1 MASMNDLRFAIR
13 QLVKN
18 PGFTAVAVLT
28 LALGIGA
35 NTIVFSWIRA
45 VLFDAVPGAR
55 QADRLVVLCPRH
67 TTGRIDDT
75 MSVLDNRDLAAQTN
89 IFAGVAGS
97 AYDAASLRVGAAV
110 DWVWQESATANFFD
124 LLRVEP
130 ALGRFFLPDEDTHP
144 GGDNVTVLSYGLW
157 QRRFGGDRK
166 ILGRV
171 IEISN
176 RPFTVVG
183 VAPADFSGGMGGLRF
198 DLWIPASMTLA
209 FTNTA
214 DAFSHRNWRFLHT
227 YARLQPGVALAQ
239 AQVAASGVMRRLA
252 DEYADTNRDTGVAV
266 LPVWKSPWGGQAV
279 FLPLLRSLAVVA
291 VLLLLLVAANIANL
305 LLARATARQ
314 SELAVRLALGAGRVR
329 LVRQLL
335 VESVLLAGWG
345 GGAGCLFAT
354 WGVSLMFKL
363 MPATYLPI
371 GYNVQLNSLVLFF
384 CALITLVTGVLFGL
398 APAWQATKTN
408 LHDTL
413 KQSGRANAPA
423 RGAHWL
429 RSALVVSEVALALVL
444 LAGMTLCARSLER
457 ARKVDL
463 GLDPRNVWVAGFRL
477 PPVGY
482 DQHRIHNIYRRLR
495 QDLAGLPGVES
506 VALAD
511 WLPLGF
517 EGGSSSRFAVD
528 GYQPAPGEPMS
539 AGVSAVSPDYFRAL
553 RIPVLAGREFAER
566 DDISAQ
572 RVVVINQFL
581 ATRYFAGRDPIG
593 LKIHLWGDDWTIAGV
608 ARTGKYR
615 ALNEP
620 AQAFVYVPLLQV
632 ASRSGGVMVRTIG
645 DPSGI
650 ARSVERAAVAI
661 DPLLKPVA
669 ALTMTDYTA
678 AVFAIPR
685 VAATLLTALGMVALL
700 LAGLGIY
707 GVIAYSVNQRTRE
720 IGIRMALGAQ
730 RLDVFRLFVGQGMKL
745 ACAGVVIG
753 LVGTLAAA
761 QVLSSLLIGISASD
775 PLTYLAVASLLAA
788 VAWLA
793 CWLPARR
800 AARVDPMEALRCE

>member
-1 MASMNDLRFAIR
+1 MNDFKFAIR
-13 QLVKN
+13 QLLKS

-55 QADRLVVLCPRH
+55 GADRLVVICPRH
-67 TTGRIDDT
+67 ASGRIDDT
-75 MSVLDNRDLAAQTN
+75 MSLLDNRDLAVETN
-89 IFAGVAGS
+89 VFAGVAGS
-97 AYDAASLRVGAAV
+97 AYDAASLRVGGTV
-110 DWVWQESATANFFD
+110 DWVWQESTTANFFD
-124 LLRVEP
+124 LLGVEP
-130 ALGRFFLPDEDTHP
+130 ALGRFFLPTEDTHP

-183 VAPADFSGGMGGLRF
+183 VAPANFGGGMGGLHF
-198 DLWIPASMTLA
+198 ELWIPVSMTLE

-214 DAFSHRNWRFLHT
+214 EAFTHRNWRFLHT
-227 YARLQPGVALAQ
+227 YARLRPEVSEAQ
-239 AQVAASGVMRRLA
+239 AQAAASAVMQRLA
-252 DEYADTNRDTGVAV
+252 GEYADTNRDTGVAV

-291 VLLLLLVAANIANL
+291 VLLLLLVVANVANL
-305 LLARATARQ
+305 LLARATVRQ
-314 SELAVRLALGAGRVR
+314 QELAVRLALGAGRVR

-335 VESVLLAGWG
+335 VESLLLAGLG
-345 GGAGCLFAT
+345 GVAGCLFAS
-354 WGVSLMFKL
+354 WGVGLIFKL

-371 GYNVQLNSLVLFF
+371 GYNVQINGLVLLF
-384 CALITLVTGVLFGL
+384 CAFITLATGILFGL
-398 APAWQATKTN
+398 APAWQATKAN
-408 LHDTL
+408 LHNTL
-413 KQSGRANAPA
+413 KQSGRTSAPA
-423 RGAHWL
+423 RGANWL

-444 LAGMTLCARSLER
+444 LAGMALCARSLEQ
-457 ARKVDL
+457 AGKMDI
-463 GLDPRNVWVAGFRL
+463 GLDPRNIWVAGFRL

-482 DQHRIHNIYRRLR
+482 DQDRIHSIYRQLR
-495 QDLAGLPGVES
+495 SDLAGLPGVES

-528 GYQPAPGEPMS
+528 GYQPARGESMS
-539 AGVSAVSPDYFRAL
+539 AGVSAVSPDYFRTL
-553 RIPVLAGREFAER
+553 RIPVLAGREFADR
-566 DDISAQ
+566 DDINAP
-572 RVVVINQFL
+572 RVAMISQSF
-581 ATRYFAGRDPIG
+581 ADRYFAGRNPVG
-593 LKIHLWGDDWTIAGV
+593 LKIHLRGDEWTITGV

-620 AQAFVYVPLLQV
+620 VRTFIYVPQYQV
-632 ASRSGGVMVRTIG
+632 PGRSGGIVVRTIG
-645 DPSGI
+645 DPHVI

-669 ALTMTDYTA
+669 SLTMIDYTA
-678 AVFAIPR
+678 AAFAIPR
-685 VAATLLTALGMVALL
+685 VAATLLTALGTVALL
-700 LAGLGIY
+700 LAALGIY
-707 GVIAYSVNQRTRE
+707 GVIACSVNQRRRE

-730 RLDVFRLFVGQGMKL
+730 RFDVLRLFVRHGMKL
-745 ACAGVVIG
+745 AGVGVLIG
-753 LVGTLAAA
+753 LAGTLAVAHL
-761 QVLSSLLIGISASD
+761 LSSLLIGVGASD
-775 PLTYLAVASLLAA
+775 PVTHLAVALLLAA
-788 VAWLA
+788 VALLA

-800 AARVDPMEALRCE
+800 ATKVDPMEALRYE